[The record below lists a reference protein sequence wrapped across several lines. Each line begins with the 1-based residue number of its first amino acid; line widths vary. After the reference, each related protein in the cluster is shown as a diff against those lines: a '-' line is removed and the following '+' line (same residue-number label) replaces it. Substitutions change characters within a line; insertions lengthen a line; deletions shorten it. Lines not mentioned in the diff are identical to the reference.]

1 VPHLAAAGEEM
12 TYQSGPA
19 GLILEAG
26 RVVLR
31 PADVCKRCPMRH
43 LSLLSATLATAL
55 SLAAPAWSYVA
66 ANGLLVQ
73 ADGEGTFNVPF
84 MGLSGDTD
92 FWCAAGDYVNNFLG
106 MPGGTRIFRLSEP
119 PRPGGQGIRFSLSA
133 EGASERSGLAIFS
146 SDGPPGSVSASMAY
160 ALCPSR
166 FFMFGLQGFF
176 R

>member
-1 VPHLAAAGEEM
+1 MP
-12 TYQSGPA
+12 
-19 GLILEAG
+19 
-26 RVVLR
+26 R
-31 PADVCKRCPMRH
+31 
-43 LSLLSATLATAL
+43 LSLLSVTVAGALAR
-55 SLAAPAWSYVA
+55 AAPAWSYVA

-84 MGLSGDTD
+84 RGLSGDTD

-119 PRPGGQGIRFSLSA
+119 PRPRGQGIRCSLSA
-133 EGASERSGLAIFS
+133 EGASEQSGLAIFS
-146 SDGPPGSVSASMAY
+146 SDGPKGSVSASMAY

-166 FFMFGLQGFF
+166 FFIFGLRGFF

>member
-1 VPHLAAAGEEM
+1 M
-12 TYQSGPA
+12 IFQTTPA
-19 GLILEAG
+19 MLILHDG
-26 RVVLR
+26 RNSLR
-31 PADVCKRCPMRH
+31 PADVCTRWSMPR
-43 LSLLSATLATAL
+43 LSLLSVTLAGAL
-55 SLAAPAWSYVA
+55 ALAAPAWSYVA

-84 MGLSGDTD
+84 RGLSGDTD

-119 PRPGGQGIRFSLSA
+119 PRPRGQGIRFSLSA
-133 EGASERSGLAIFS
+133 EGASEQSGLAIFS
-146 SDGPPGSVSASMAY
+146 SDGPKGSVSASMAY

-166 FFMFGLQGFF
+166 FFIFGLRGFF